1 MGDYTDHRRQ
11 AAPFTDR
18 FYKSD
23 RFMCPRVCNMLA
35 EAERSRQ
42 CFNTTEQ
49 SGIHDKWIH
58 KVIVLYR
65 GWLWRRESGSAT
77 NGKVGGSIPGFPS
90 LPNILGQDPD
100 CECGLSVNVA
110 QFEFRSA

>member
-1 MGDYTDHRRQ
+1 
-11 AAPFTDR
+11 
-18 FYKSD
+18 
-23 RFMCPRVCNMLA
+23 MCPRVCNMLA

-58 KVIVLYR
+58 KLIVLYR
-65 GWLWRRESGSAT
+65 GWLWRRESRSAT
-77 NGKVGGSIPGFPS
+77 DGKVGGSIPGFRS
-90 LPNILGQDPD
+90 LPNMLGQDPD
-100 CECGLSVNVA
+100 PECGLSVA

>member
-11 AAPFTDR
+11 AEPFTDR

-58 KVIVLYR
+58 TLCLIQGLAVAQGEQVSY
-65 GWLWRRESGSAT
+65 RREGRWFDSWLPQSA
-77 NGKVGGSIPGFPS
+77 
-90 LPNILGQDPD
+90 
-100 CECGLSVNVA
+100 
-110 QFEFRSA
+110 RS